1 MVKGISPVQRTLRE
15 LRKQGL
21 VADIV
26 ERRLPAGPGMPY
38 GKTLDFLHIIDLM
51 ALDPNRGVVGIQV
64 CGSDVP
70 SHMKKIKEQHV
81 NNTIAWLETPGTS
94 LEVWGWRK
102 VKLRRGGKAMRWSPR
117 VRMFSLDDLEVA

>member
-1 MVKGISPVQRTLRE
+1 
-15 LRKQGL
+15 
-21 VADIV
+21 
-26 ERRLPAGPGMPY
+26 MPY

-102 VKLRRGGKAMRWSPR
+102 VKQKRGGKAMIWQPR
-117 VRMFSLDDLEVA
+117 IIPITLEEVR